1 VHQATSGSSQGRVEG
16 SFIRCRS
23 HRPAGSLRRARS
35 SGARATR
42 AIAYSCPPGLVHVLA
57 DDGQTVVARHRPGN
71 AIGEMELLTE
81 DTRSATVIARF
92 PTERFPTDALELS
105 RDTFLSLASG
115 FPVLM
120 RSCPRPQPSYARTNR
135 AHQATPTR

>member
-1 VHQATSGSSQGRVEG
+1 
-16 SFIRCRS
+16 
-23 HRPAGSLRRARS
+23 LRRARS

-81 DTRSATVIARF
+81 DTRPATVIA
-92 PTERFPTDALELS
+92 RFPTDALELS